1 MESGKKRITVTVPSE
16 KETEIEEL
24 KKGRFKEKSNS
35 EMFRCLMQKGLDVS
49 ERRKSES

>member
-1 MESGKKRITVTVPSE
+1 MESGKKRITVTVPPE

-49 ERRKSES
+49 ERRKSQS